1 MKIVKVLSAVVA
13 LHVIVLGFVFFKP
26 PLNYF
31 AVMCLSTIMV
41 WAAVFSFRRRPR
53 AAIIAGALLQII
65 IQQVAYHA
73 WLSSQTSVWWP
84 LAQFLSLQ
92 YVVALRLAVSPGKPT
107 SPGDH

>member
-1 MKIVKVLSAVVA
+1 VKILKVLSAVVA

-53 AAIIAGALLQII
+53 TAIIAGGLLQII

-73 WLSSQTSVWWP
+73 WLSPETGVWWP

-92 YVVALRLAVSPGKPT
+92 YVVALRLAGSPNKTP